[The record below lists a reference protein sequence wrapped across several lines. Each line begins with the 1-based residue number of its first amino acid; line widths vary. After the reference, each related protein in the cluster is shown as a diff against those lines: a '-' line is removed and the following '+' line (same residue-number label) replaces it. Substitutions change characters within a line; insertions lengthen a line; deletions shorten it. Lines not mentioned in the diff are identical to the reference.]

1 MISGS
6 LARRYARAL
15 LDIGK
20 EEGQARRLL
29 SEAEEFSGVL
39 ENSAD
44 LREVMESAYLSRQV
58 KRTALES
65 LLSSTDFLHSTKSF
79 LSLLVEKGRMNVLS
93 AIIVELRRMVEE
105 HEGIERAVVTVP
117 MELSAS
123 QKDALRAVL
132 EKRTGK
138 KILLNESVDPAVIG
152 GMIVRVGSTVYD
164 GSVRT
169 QIQQIRQNLQ
179 KG

>member
-1 MISGS
+1 MIAGS

-20 EEGQARRLL
+20 EEGQVRRSL
-29 SEAEEFSGVL
+29 SEVEQFAKTL
-39 ENSAD
+39 EDSVE
-44 LREVMESAYLSRQV
+44 LREAMESAHVGRQV
-58 KRTALES
+58 KRAALEA
-65 LLSSTDFLHSTKSF
+65 LLATTEFLPTTKSF
-79 LSLLVEKGRMNVLS
+79 LALLVEKGRMNVLP
-93 AIIVELRRMVEE
+93 AILVELRRMVEE
-105 HEGIERAVVTVP
+105 YEGIERAVVTVP
-117 MELSAS
+117 MALSVP
-123 QKDALRAVL
+123 QKDVLRAVL

-138 KILLNESVDPAVIG
+138 KILLEESVDPAVLG
-152 GMIVRVGSTVYD
+152 GIVVRVGSTVYD

>member
-1 MISGS
+1 M
-6 LARRYARAL
+6 

-20 EEGQARRLL
+20 EKGQVRRAF
-29 SEAEEFSGVL
+29 SEVEEFFRVL
-39 ENSAD
+39 ENSNELKQA
-44 LREVMESAYLSRQV
+44 MESVSVSRQA
-58 KRTALES
+58 KRVALES
-65 LLSSTDFLHSTKSF
+65 LLSSTGFLPETKSF
-79 LSLLVEKGRMNVLS
+79 LLLLVDKGRMNILP
-93 AIIVELRRMVEE
+93 AILAELRRMVEE
-105 HEGIERAVVTVP
+105 YEGVERAVVTVP
-117 MELSAS
+117 MALSAP
-123 QKDALRAVL
+123 QKDFLRTVL

-138 KILLNESVDPAVIG
+138 KILLDESVDPDVLG

>member
-1 MISGS
+1 VIAGS

-20 EEGQARRLL
+20 EEGQVRRLL
-29 SEAEEFSGVL
+29 SEVEEFYGVI
-39 ENSAD
+39 ESSAQ
-44 LREVMESAYLSRQV
+44 LREVMESAYMSRQV
-58 KRTALES
+58 KRSALDS
-65 LLSSTDFLHSTKSF
+65 LLSSTSYLLSTKSF
-79 LSLLVEKGRMNVLS
+79 FSLLVEKGRMNVLP
-93 AIIVELRRMVEE
+93 AILVELRRMVEE
-105 HEGIERAVVTVP
+105 YEGIERAVVTVP
-117 MELSAS
+117 VELSAQ
-123 QKDALRAVL
+123 QKNSLRNVL

-138 KILLNESVDPAVIG
+138 KILLDESVDPDVLG

>member
-1 MISGS
+1 MIAGS

-20 EEGQARRLL
+20 EEKQVRRSL
-29 SEAEEFSGVL
+29 SEVEEFSGIL
-39 ENSAD
+39 EGSAE
-44 LREVMESAYLSRQV
+44 LREALESAHVGRQA
-58 KRTALES
+58 KRAALES
-65 LLSSTDFLHSTKSF
+65 LLSPTPFLPTTKSF
-79 LSLLVEKGRMNVLS
+79 LSLLVEKGRMNVFPAILS
-93 AIIVELRRMVEE
+93 ELRRMVEE
-105 HEGIERAVVTVP
+105 YEGVERVEVTVP
-117 MELSAS
+117 MAMSVP
-123 QKDALRAVL
+123 QKDTLRSVL

-138 KILLNESVDPAVIG
+138 KILLEESVDPAVLG
-152 GMIVRVGSTVYD
+152 GMVVRVGSTIYD

>member
-1 MISGS
+1 MIAGS

-20 EEGQARRLL
+20 EDGQVRRCL
-29 SEAEEFSGVL
+29 SEVEEFSRTL
-39 ENSAD
+39 EESAE
-44 LREVMESAYLSRQV
+44 LREAMESAYLSRQV
-58 KRTALES
+58 KRSALES
-65 LLSSTDFLHSTKSF
+65 LLSSTGYLPATKSF
-79 LSLLVEKGRMNVLS
+79 FSLLVEKGRMNILP
-93 AIIVELRRMVEE
+93 AILVELRRLTEE
-105 HEGIERAVVTVP
+105 YEGIERAVVTVP
-117 MELSAS
+117 MALPAH
-123 QKDALRAVL
+123 QKDFLRAVL

-138 KILLNESVDPAVIG
+138 KILLDESVDPAVLG
-152 GMIVRVGSTVYD
+152 GMVVRVGSTVYD

>member
-1 MISGS
+1 MIAGS

-20 EEGQARRLL
+20 EEGQVRRSL
-29 SEAEEFSGVL
+29 SEVEEFSKVL
-39 ENSAD
+39 GDSAE
-44 LREVMESAYLSRQV
+44 LREAMESAHVSRQV

-65 LLSSTDFLHSTKSF
+65 LLSYTSYLPTTKSF
-79 LSLLVEKGRMNVLS
+79 LSLLVEKGRMNVLP
-93 AIIVELRRMVEE
+93 AIIVELRLMVEE
-105 HEGIERAVVTVP
+105 YEGIERAVVTVP
-117 MELSAS
+117 MELSAP
-123 QKDALRAVL
+123 QRDFLRATL

-138 KILLNESVDPAVIG
+138 KILLEELVDPAVLG

-164 GSVRT
+164 GSART

>member
-1 MISGS
+1 MIAGS

-20 EEGQARRLL
+20 EEGQVRRSL
-29 SEAEEFSGVL
+29 SEVEEFSKIL
-39 ENSAD
+39 ADSAE
-44 LREVMESAYLSRQV
+44 LREAMESTYISRQV

-65 LLSSTDFLHSTKSF
+65 LLSSTSYLPTTKSF
-79 LSLLVEKGRMNVLS
+79 LSLLVEKGRMNVLP
-93 AIIVELRRMVEE
+93 AILVELRSMVEE
-105 HEGIERAVVTVP
+105 YEGIERALVTAP
-117 MELSAS
+117 MELSAP
-123 QKDALRAVL
+123 QKDLLRAVL

-138 KILLNESVDPAVIG
+138 KILLEESIDPFVIG